1 MSESASRTN
10 PLEICAKKLPLLKE
24 KHLTKVIILN
34 LHKEIK

>member
-1 MSESASRTN
+1 MSESAPRTN
-10 PLEICAKKLPLLKE
+10 LLEICAKKLLLLHE